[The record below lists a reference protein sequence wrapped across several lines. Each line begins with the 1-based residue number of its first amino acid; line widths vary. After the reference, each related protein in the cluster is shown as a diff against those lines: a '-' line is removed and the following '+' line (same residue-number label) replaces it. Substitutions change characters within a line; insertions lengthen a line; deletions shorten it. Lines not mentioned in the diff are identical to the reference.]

1 MATDERATGPRPDAT
16 ASGLLHFATGGA
28 VVVASFWLLIVGR
41 KFLIPIVLAIFVW
54 YLIEAMLGFWKGVR
68 IAGRPVPRLAPAIL
82 SALVIFGAF
91 FGFLSMVAANVTG
104 MAELAP
110 GYQTRLVELYKSV
123 VEKVGIDEHGLLDEV
138 MAKLDL
144 GSLAAS
150 TGSTFGGLLG
160 TGILIAM
167 YVAFMLLERTFFTPK
182 LEALVP
188 AAAKRVRVRG
198 AISRVDREIR
208 IYLSTKITVSLITAI
223 LSYVVMR
230 LVGVNFAEFWAALI
244 FTFNFIPYI
253 GSTVA
258 TLLPTLLAVVQFD
271 TLRPALMLFVGVQA
285 VQMGVGYLLEPAM
298 MGKSL
303 NMSPLA
309 VMLALTFWGMIW
321 GIAGMFLAV
330 PLTVVIMIVCANF
343 DSSRW
348 VAVLLSKD
356 GALRE

>member
-1 MATDERATGPRPDAT
+1 MATEEQPINPRSEHPSAR
-16 ASGLLHFATGGA
+16 LLNVALIGA
-28 VVVASFWLLIVGR
+28 IVIVSFWLLIVGR
-41 KFLIPIVLAIFVW
+41 KFLIPIVLAVFVW
-54 YLIEAMLGFWKGVR
+54 YLIEAMLTFWKGVR
-68 IAGRPVPRLAPAIL
+68 IGGQPVPRLAPATL

-91 FGFLSMVAANVTG
+91 FGFLSMVAAKVTK

-110 GYQTRLVELYKSV
+110 GYQARLIEIYKMV
-123 VEKVGIDEHGLLDEV
+123 VDKVGIDEHGLFDQV
-138 MAKLDL
+138 MEKLDL

-150 TGSTFGGLLG
+150 TGSTFGSLLG
-160 TGILIAM
+160 TGTLIAM
-167 YVAFMLLERTFFTPK
+167 YVCFLLLERTFFTPK

-188 AAAKRVRVRG
+188 NAAQRERVRV
-198 AISRVDREIR
+198 AISRVDHEIR
-208 IYLSTKITVSLITAI
+208 LYLSTKITVSLITAI
-223 LSYVVMR
+223 LSYAVMR
-230 LVGVNFAEFWAALI
+230 LVGVNFPEFWAALI
-244 FTFNFIPYI
+244 FIFNFIPYI

-271 TLRPALMLFVGVQA
+271 TLRPALLLFVGVQSA
-285 VQMGVGYLLEPAM
+285 QMGVGYFLEPAM

-348 VAVLLSKD
+348 VATLLSKD
-356 GALRE
+356 GVLRD